1 MELEFVPLLGI
12 QRDLYRLPRGR
23 ERFEA
28 YLRTMVDPR
37 TGDLELPL
45 VDMNPMGKEH
55 VPALL
60 DRLLALDA
68 EVVGAA
74 AAAAARPATADVA
87 GAYRVGLVMADDAR
101 GGWTD
106 RHCVELGHRFE
117 GGALYRRGWI
127 VGLLWTSEPPTE
139 TAVRHEVLTSI
150 HRLAHVRRRGPATTI
165 AAMLEQEGEA
175 MAAAG
180 CVEPALDRDDL
191 AYTREVIRPY
201 LAASDRP
208 TVVAC
213 LHGDGAAAK
222 LGYPPLGF
230 SSRAGLALAL
240 DTARRRRAA
249 QSEGQESAP

>member
-1 MELEFVPLLGI
+1 MELEFVPLLEV

-37 TGDLELPL
+37 SGDLDLPL
-45 VDMNPMGKEH
+45 VDMNPMGREH
-55 VPALL
+55 LPALL

-68 EVVGAA
+68 EAVGAA
-74 AAAAARPATADVA
+74 AATAARPATADVP
-87 GAYRVGLVMADDAR
+87 GAFRVGLVVADDAR
-101 GGWTD
+101 GGWTE
-106 RHCVELGHRFE
+106 RHCVELGHRFA

-127 VGLLWTSEPPTE
+127 VGLLWTSEPPTA

-150 HRLAHVRRRGPATTI
+150 HRLAHVRRRGGPVMTI

-180 CVEPALDRDDL
+180 CVEPALDPDDL

-213 LHGDGAAAK
+213 LYGDAAASR
-222 LGYPPLGF
+222 LGYPRLGF
-230 SSRAGLALAL
+230 SPRAGLALAL
-240 DTARRRRAA
+240 DTARRRRAP
-249 QSEGQESAP
+249 QSEG

>member
-1 MELEFVPLLGI
+1 MELEFVPLLEI
-12 QRDLYRLPRGR
+12 QRNLYRLPRGR

-37 TGDLELPL
+37 TGDLDLPL

-55 VPALL
+55 LPALL

-68 EVVGAA
+68 EAVGAA
-74 AAAAARPATADVA
+74 AAAAARPATADLP
-87 GAYRVGLVMADDAR
+87 GAFRIGLVVADDAR

-106 RHCVELGHRFE
+106 RHCVDLGHRFE
-117 GGALYRRGWI
+117 GEAFYKRGWI
-127 VGLLWTSEPPTE
+127 VGLLWTSELPAE
-139 TAVRHEVLTSI
+139 TAVRHEVLTSV
-150 HRLAHVRRRGPATTI
+150 HRLAHVRRHGPATTI

-180 CVEPALDRDDL
+180 CVEPALDPDDL
-191 AYTREVIRPY
+191 AYTRQVIGPY

-213 LHGDGAAAK
+213 LYGDEAASK

-230 SSRAGLALAL
+230 SPQAGLALAL
-240 DTARRRRAA
+240 YTARRRRAR
-249 QSEGQESAP
+249 S